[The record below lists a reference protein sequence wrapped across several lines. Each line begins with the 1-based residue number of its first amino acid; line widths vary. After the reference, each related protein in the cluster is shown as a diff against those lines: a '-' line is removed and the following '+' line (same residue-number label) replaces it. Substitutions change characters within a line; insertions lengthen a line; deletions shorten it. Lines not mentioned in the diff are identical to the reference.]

1 MTEYKAQVLAI
12 REKTARLKA
21 LRLAK
26 EAQVQKPAVLKK
38 LLIRT
43 VALLSIGT
51 AASAADLPRKA
62 PPPPPPPA
70 LWNWTGFYLGA
81 HTGGAL
87 DLSNV
92 SNPYGPT
99 LFGDN
104 IRSPGPLLGGQIG
117 YDWQTGPW
125 VFGGQADITWANLN
139 GTFTCLQPAR
149 SLGPL
154 PPDNFPGFMGGAY
167 GATCQ
172 VQPHWFGTFTGR
184 VGLATGPHGNM
195 LLYAKGGLAWMQG
208 SVDIATNNIR
218 AGTDGPANVL
228 TSSLFSQWGWTA
240 GVGLEYA
247 LSGNWS
253 VMLEYDYLAF
263 GRHGLETP
271 DAAITAGGGLP
282 GVVGSSAP
290 DGRATGISQAIHA
303 LKLGVNYRFG
313 DRTAPITAAPVSTAP
328 VASAIEVEFG
338 TRYVH
343 GWGRYK
349 QDLGGSS
356 PPPVNNSRLTWTDL
370 QTDGA
375 EFFARVDTPQN
386 FVVKGLVGGGSGNH
400 GHMNDEDWG
409 LQQPFPGDAK
419 SVKSVFPYQNSLSD
433 ASSSI
438 RYFTID
444 AGYDWFRQSAYRLT
458 PFIGYSYLEQR
469 METPKT
475 LSYIM
480 YSPAVGVGTLGLGQD
495 NFWRALRLGAAADIV
510 LAPRVHLNA
519 EAAYLPYVHYRGQD
533 DHGPGAVSP
542 QWGNG
547 NGVQL
552 EAILSYDLSD
562 RFNVGVG
569 GRYWAFWI
577 PKGET
582 ANYSTEG
589 TGAVDAQTFS
599 AEQAAV
605 FVQASYKFGLP

>member
-1 MTEYKAQVLAI
+1 MDVEACVDVKSC
-12 REKTARLKA
+12 RAR
-21 LRLAK
+21 
-26 EAQVQKPAVLKK
+26 AVLRN

-51 AASAADLPRKA
+51 AASAADLPGKAPPA
-62 PPPPPPPA
+62 PPPPAP
-70 LWNWTGFYLGA
+70 WNWTGFYLGA

-125 VFGGQADITWANLN
+125 VFGGQADITWANLD
-139 GTFTCLQPAR
+139 GAFTCLQPAR
-149 SLGPL
+149 GLGPL
-154 PPDNFPGFMGGAY
+154 PPDYIPGFLGGAY

-172 VQPHWFGTFTGR
+172 VQPHWFGAVTGR
-184 VGLATGPHGNM
+184 VGVATGPDGNM
-195 LLYAKGGLAWMQG
+195 LLYARGGPAWMQG
-208 SVDIATNNIR
+208 RVDIATNNIR
-218 AGTDGPANVL
+218 AGMDGPANVQ

-247 LSGNWS
+247 LGGNWS
-253 VMLEYDYLAF
+253 AMLEYDYLAF
-263 GRHGLETP
+263 DRRGLKTP
-271 DAAITAGGGLP
+271 NAAIAAGLLP
-282 GVVGSSAP
+282 GVSGSSAP
-290 DGRATGISQAIHA
+290 DGRAAGISQAIHA

-313 DRTAPITAAPVSTAP
+313 DPTAPPTAYPGSTSPFVSAF
-328 VASAIEVEFG
+328 EFEFG

-375 EFFARVDTPQN
+375 ELFARVDTPQN
-386 FVVKGLVGGGSGNH
+386 FVVKGLVGGGRGNR

-409 LQQPFPGDAK
+409 LLISEPPE
-419 SVKSVFPYQNSLSD
+419 SVFPYQNSYSD
-433 ASSSI
+433 ASSKI
-438 RYFTID
+438 KYFTVD
-444 AGYDWFRQSAYRLT
+444 AGYDWFRHPAYRFT
-458 PFIGYSYLEQR
+458 SFIGYSYLEQR
-469 METPKT
+469 MVTPKT
-475 LSYIM
+475 MTYVM
-480 YSPAVGVGTLGLGQD
+480 YSPASFSGAVGLGQD

-519 EAAYLPYVHYRGQD
+519 EAAYLPFVRYRGED
-533 DHGPGAVSP
+533 DHGPGALSP
-542 QWGNG
+542 QWGSG
-547 NGVQL
+547 NGAQL
-552 EAILSYDLSD
+552 EAILSYDLTD

-582 ANYSTEG
+582 ANFSNGG
-589 TGAVDAQTFS
+589 TGGIAAQTFS